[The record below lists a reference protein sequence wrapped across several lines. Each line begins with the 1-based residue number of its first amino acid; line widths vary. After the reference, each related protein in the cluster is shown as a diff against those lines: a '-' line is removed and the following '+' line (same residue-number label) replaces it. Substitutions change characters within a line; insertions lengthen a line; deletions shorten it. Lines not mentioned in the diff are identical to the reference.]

1 MDELEILKRDW
12 KKKGDSFNQV
22 SEKEIY
28 GMLHKRSSSI
38 VKWILIISVVEILF
52 WSALNFLTADDKYFK
67 TLEMYHLKTVM
78 GVIAVLN
85 YAVILYFIYLFYKNY
100 KTINTTDSIKGLMRN
115 ILKTRKTVQYYVWY
129 NLAMTFFIF
138 VLVFTFQ
145 FMYDPNIEK
154 VVENVTKNMNETTF
168 YIIAII
174 MYALV
179 TFFFL
184 FIIWLFYKLLYGI
197 LLKRLNNNY
206 IELKKID
213 F

>member
-1 MDELEILKRDW
+1 MDELELLKRDW

-67 TLEMYHLKTVM
+67 TLEMYHLKTIM
-78 GVIAVLN
+78 SVIALFN

-174 MYALV
+174 MYTLV